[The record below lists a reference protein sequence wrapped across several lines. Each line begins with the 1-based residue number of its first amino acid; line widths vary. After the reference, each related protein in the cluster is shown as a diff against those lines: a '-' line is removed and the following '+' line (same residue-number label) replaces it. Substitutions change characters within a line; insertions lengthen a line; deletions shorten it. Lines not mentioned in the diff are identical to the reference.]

1 MDFFLLNSELI
12 YDVCL
17 LNKFVFKKEKK
28 RKNFLKNE

>member
-17 LNKFVFKKEKK
+17 LNKFVCKKEKE
-28 RKNFLKNE
+28 RKKKIKK